1 MRVLQISTLRERTG
15 TQTTARGFEPL
26 RVEPN
31 AFLVHQLNH
40 SVTLSCRIRLCLN
53 LAMREANTVPQ
64 GPPATVNDDI
74 NLRRLRRA
82 SVRRPLTEH
91 VRGGLQGLCNG
102 RIWEQA
108 HAGDRAGK
116 PDAACNDGIQ
126 KWSVMS
132 APLPGAQHT
141 IPPYIL
147 SARLSLD
154 VTASLAT
161 VVRGNDSLE

>member
-1 MRVLQISTLRERTG
+1 
-15 TQTTARGFEPL
+15 
-26 RVEPN
+26 
-31 AFLVHQLNH
+31 
-40 SVTLSCRIRLCLN
+40 

-64 GPPATVNDDI
+64 GRPATVNDDI

-82 SVRRPLTEH
+82 SARRPLTEH

-102 RIWEQA
+102 RFTAWQIRIWEQA

-126 KWSVMS
+126 KWSAMS

-161 VVRGNDSLE
+161 VVRGDDSLE